1 MAPAR
6 NGAASKAALAV
17 PHPEPTWHAGGAVGP
32 GMGNPSSLR
41 GLLLIAGAT
50 FFWSLSGV
58 FVRWLPGMDPWS
70 FNAFRGLGLGLS
82 MALWIVLRYGR
93 ASVDLLR
100 RSPVQGLLIS
110 ASFFALGSSLYISA
124 LDLASVAAVSCL
136 TATSGLFAALMA
148 RLWLG
153 ERTAPVF
160 YLAMLLALAGV
171 AVIALG
177 EGDLRVQGLAGTA
190 TSLAVAACF
199 AAQSVALR
207 RYRSFDMEPAFLLGG
222 FFTFA
227 VIAALGIVVVPPWQS
242 IALLLL
248 MGLVQLAIPLVLYM
262 HGARSV
268 ATSHMVLIT
277 MADAVLNPLW
287 VWLVHGEL
295 PAFAVFIGGALVLG
309 GIALTAFAPSGAQ
322 TDPGAE
328 RL

>member
-1 MAPAR
+1 MD
-6 NGAASKAALAV
+6 K
-17 PHPEPTWHAGGAVGP
+17 H
-32 GMGNPSSLR
+32 SSLR

-58 FVRWLPGMDPWS
+58 FVRWLPGLDPWS

-93 ASVDLLR
+93 GSVELLR

-110 ASFFALGSSLYISA
+110 AAFFALGSSLYISA

-171 AVIALG
+171 AVIATG
-177 EGDLRVQGLAGTA
+177 EGDVRVQGLAGTA
-190 TSLAVAACF
+190 TGLAVAACF

-222 FFTFA
+222 FLTFA
-227 VIAALGIVVVPPWQS
+227 AICALGIVVVPPWQS
-242 IALLLL
+242 IMLLLL

-268 ATSHMVLIT
+268 TTSHMVLIT

-287 VWLVHGEL
+287 VWLVHGEV
-295 PAFAVFIGGALVLG
+295 PAFAVLIGGALVLG
-309 GIALTAFAPSGAQ
+309 GIAMTAFASPAPRPQPVAS
-322 TDPGAE
+322 E
-328 RL
+328 S

>member
-1 MAPAR
+1 MD
-6 NGAASKAALAV
+6 
-17 PHPEPTWHAGGAVGP
+17 AG
-32 GMGNPSSLR
+32 SSLR
-41 GLLLIAGAT
+41 GILLVAGAT

-58 FVRWLPGMDPWS
+58 FVRWLPAIDPWS
-70 FNAFRGLGLGLS
+70 FNAFRGLGLGMS

-93 ASVDLLR
+93 GSMALLR
-100 RSPVQGLLIS
+100 RSPVSGLLIS
-110 ASFFALGSSLYISA
+110 AGFFALGSSLYIVS

-148 RLWLG
+148 RFFLG
-153 ERTAPVF
+153 ERTPPIF
-160 YLAMLLALAGV
+160 YLAMLLALTGV
-171 AVIALG
+171 AAIALG
-177 EGDLRVQGLAGTA
+177 EGDARVQGLAGTL
-190 TSLAVAACF
+190 TGLAVAACF

-322 TDPGAE
+322 PDPGAE

>member
-1 MAPAR
+1 
-6 NGAASKAALAV
+6 
-17 PHPEPTWHAGGAVGP
+17 
-32 GMGNPSSLR
+32 
-41 GLLLIAGAT
+41 
-50 FFWSLSGV
+50 
-58 FVRWLPGMDPWS
+58 MDPWS

-177 EGDLRVQGLAGTA
+177 EGDVRVQGLAGTA
-190 TSLAVAACF
+190 TGLAVAACF

-227 VIAALGIVVVPPWQS
+227 VIGALGIVVVPPWQS

-295 PAFAVFIGGALVLG
+295 PAFAIFIGGALVLG